1 MHVVRGRARHFSGER
16 GRIQRILERNNCSP
30 LCVGH
35 FCYSVLFILPTKCRK
50 RKGQR
55 ALLLILGSDRKS
67 AMPFPHLSLHP
78 ESPTH
83 WWKETTMVSFSSRGL
98 FRAHM
103 PRKWLHQIVRAEFP
117 AVGEGRNNII
127 CYESGA
133 ERVPLCLV
141 NRNEPPIFPF
151 LFLNEYILSCENA
164 WNLLLHHSCFREGGC
179 STAGQSPIID
189 QGIMQFSTIIKT
201 PLIPLSLI
209 FRSQTSFCVLRSHDQ
224 AITASLVTDNMPDA
238 NEANSTRDEIERTDS
253 SNAELDLSSSFLTDF
268 FSPFCLPITQ
278 LGKYALFSK

>member
-1 MHVVRGRARHFSGER
+1 MGETFPSFRTLIKLEMSLCTSFGVEPDISRGKGGESREFSR
-16 GRIQRILERNNCSP
+16 GTIAALCASGTFVIASFLFSQRNVEN
-30 LCVGH
+30 G
-35 FCYSVLFILPTKCRK
+35 
-50 RKGQR
+50 KGKR

-141 NRNEPPIFPF
+141 NRNEPPIFHF
-151 LFLNEYILSCENA
+151 LFLKRV
-164 WNLLLHHSCFREGGC
+164 HSF
-179 STAGQSPIID
+179 
-189 QGIMQFSTIIKT
+189 M
-201 PLIPLSLI
+201 
-209 FRSQTSFCVLRSHDQ
+209 
-224 AITASLVTDNMPDA
+224 
-238 NEANSTRDEIERTDS
+238 
-253 SNAELDLSSSFLTDF
+253 
-268 FSPFCLPITQ
+268 
-278 LGKYALFSK
+278 